1 MSSWT
6 VARVK
11 GRVRSLVDD
20 PKPTWCDDEFLV
32 PLIQDLYDDANSQ
45 LVSTQSSWDIG
56 VVEVPGIIPGIPN
69 LSDQQTTGGLLA
81 QLTDQPL
88 RIDWK
93 PAGQDPSTYQLVPN
107 FEVLPDIQPAQYMRG
122 WEYRSEV
129 IWLTPCTIA
138 VDLRVRGEF
147 SPPDLNENESV
158 LTSHPRIG
166 YAISYGIAAL
176 CGTIRGNKGWE
187 VSYNAKYEESIDLI
201 MGELV
206 RAEQGQ
212 IRRLGRQTRRGGW
225 GTNMVG
231 PTVQ

>member
-6 VARVK
+6 VGRVK
-11 GRVRSLVDD
+11 GRVRALVDD
-20 PKPTWCDDEFLV
+20 PRGSWADDAFLT

-45 LVSTQSSWDIG
+45 FVSTQSSWDIG
-56 VVEVPGIIPGIPN
+56 VVEVPGVQPGIPN
-69 LSDQQTTGGLLA
+69 LSAEQAPGGLLA

-93 PAGQDPSTYQLVPN
+93 PAGQAASYYQLIPN
-107 FEVLPDIQPAQYMRG
+107 FEVLPDIQPSQYVMG

-129 IWLTPCTIA
+129 IWLTPCTIS

-147 SPPDLNENESV
+147 DPPDLNQDASV

-176 CGTIRGNKGWE
+176 CGNIRGNDKWAE
-187 VSYNAKYEESIDLI
+187 AYNNKYMEAMDNI

-212 IRRLGRQTRRGGW
+212 IHRLGRQTGRGGR
-225 GTNMVG
+225 GRGVSI
-231 PTVQ
+231 PTAP

>member
-20 PKPTWCDDEFLV
+20 PRGSWCDDAFLA
-32 PLIQDLYDDANSQ
+32 PLIQDLYDDANAQ
-45 LVSTQSSWDIG
+45 IVSTQSSWDIG
-56 VVEVPGIIPGIPN
+56 VVEIPGVVPGTPN
-69 LSDQQTTGGLLA
+69 LSDQQSPDGLIA

-93 PAGQDPSTYQLVPN
+93 PAGQDPVNYQLVPN
-107 FEVLPDIQPAQYMRG
+107 FGVLPDIQPAQYMAG
-122 WEYRSEV
+122 WEYRSEI
-129 IWLTPCTIA
+129 IWLTPCTVA

-147 SPPDLNENESV
+147 DPPNLNDDTSV

-166 YAISYGIAAL
+166 YAIAYGIAAL
-176 CGTIRGNKGWE
+176 CGTIRGNARWE
-187 VSYNAKYEESIDLI
+187 ASYNAKYEEAMDNL
-201 MGELV
+201 MTELV

-212 IRRLGRQTRRGGW
+212 IRRIGRQTRRGGW
-225 GTNMVG
+225 GMVG
-231 PTVQ
+231 PTAR